1 MFRLRDGILL
11 LRRSVRP
18 SRIIT
23 SEEISV
29 VIATYKEYPSNAVV
43 LESILDNRYTSAYVV
58 DEFGYVQAVITSIGF
73 ALFAMLSRE
82 RVLRVSLKYQY
93 LTWLGS

>member
-11 LRRSVRP
+11 LRRPVRP

-29 VIATYKEYPSNAVV
+29 VIATYKEYPSNAIV
-43 LESILDNRYTSAYVV
+43 LESILDNRYGIKIPHNRIHKI
-58 DEFGYVQAVITSIGF
+58 F
-73 ALFAMLSRE
+73 E
-82 RVLRVSLKYQY
+82 RS
-93 LTWLGS
+93 